1 MSAVPGAPARGQSS
15 SATGDPEGN
24 GRSRRTQAQRRA
36 ATRAALLEAT
46 ITALVDHGYAK
57 LTTSQIVENAGV
69 TRGAQAH
76 YFSTKDELVVEALLH
91 LSRQIADDLIMHP
104 PKHAATERA
113 QLAQLLDRWWEV
125 YTGDLFTATAELW
138 IASRTEPELLRHLE
152 VFGRHL
158 TSSITEHSAVLAPAV
173 AANPANKGVLTTA
186 MASITGL
193 AFTRFL
199 SGDRVAQRLWSGTRR
214 ELLRLVDDGGG

>member
-1 MSAVPGAPARGQSS
+1 MMGQNASAAS
-15 SATGDPEGN
+15 DPEVI
-24 GRSRRTQAQRRA
+24 GRARRTQAERRA

-46 ITALVDHGYAK
+46 ITGLVEHGYAK
-57 LTTSQIVENAGV
+57 LTTSQIVESAGV

-91 LSRQIADDLIMHP
+91 MSQQISDDFISHP
-104 PKHAATERA
+104 PKLATTESA
-113 QLAQLLDRWWEV
+113 QLAQLLDRWWGV
-125 YTGDLFTATAELW
+125 FTGDLFTATAELW
-138 IASRTEPELLRHLE
+138 IAARTEPELLHHLE

-173 AANPANKGVLTTA
+173 AARPENRAVLTTS
-186 MASITGL
+186 MAAITGL

-199 SGDRVAQRLWSGTRR
+199 SGDRIAQRLWAGTRR
-214 ELLRLVDDGGG
+214 ELLRLVDERAT

>member
-1 MSAVPGAPARGQSS
+1 MAA
-15 SATGDPEGN
+15 DPESN
-24 GRSRRTQAQRRA
+24 GRSRRTQAERRA

-46 ITALVDHGYAK
+46 ITGLVEHGYAK
-57 LTTSQIVENAGV
+57 LTTSHIVESAGV

-91 LSRQIADDLIMHP
+91 LSQQIADDFVAHP
-104 PKHAATERA
+104 PKHATTERG

-138 IASRTEPELLRHLE
+138 IAARTEPELLRHLE

-158 TSSITEHSAVLAPAV
+158 TASITEHSAVLAPTV
-173 AANPANKGVLTTA
+173 AARPENRAVLTTA

-199 SGDRVAQRLWSGTRR
+199 SGDRIAQRLWSGTRR
-214 ELLRLVDDGGG
+214 ELLRLVDEEPA

>member
-1 MSAVPGAPARGQSS
+1 MAAVPVTPPDGQIP
-15 SATGDPEGN
+15 SAADDPGN
-24 GRSRRTQAQRRA
+24 GRARRTQAERRA
-36 ATRAALLEAT
+36 ATRAALLDAT
-46 ITALVDHGYAK
+46 ISGLVEHGYAK
-57 LTTSQIVENAGV
+57 LTTSQIVESAGV

-91 LSRQIADDLIMHP
+91 LSRQIADDFVAHP
-104 PKHAATERA
+104 PKPATTEKA
-113 QLAQLLDRWWEV
+113 QMAQLLDRWWEV

-173 AANPANKGVLTTA
+173 AARAENRAVLTTA

-199 SGDRVAQRLWSGTRR
+199 SGDRIAQRLWAGTRR
-214 ELLRLVDDGGG
+214 ELLRLVDERTP

>member
-1 MSAVPGAPARGQSS
+1 VAAVPVPPTAGD
-15 SATGDPEGN
+15 SASAAGDSET
-24 GRSRRTQAQRRA
+24 GRSRRTQAERRA

-46 ITALVDHGYAK
+46 ISGLVEHGYAK
-57 LTTSQIVENAGV
+57 LTTSHIVESAGV

-91 LSRQIADDLIMHP
+91 LSRQIAADFVAHP
-104 PKHAATERA
+104 PKHATTERA
-113 QLAQLLDRWWEV
+113 QMAQLLDRWWEV

-158 TSSITEHSAVLAPAV
+158 TSSVAEHSAVLAPAV
-173 AANPANKGVLTTA
+173 AARAENRAVLTTA

-199 SGDRVAQRLWSGTRR
+199 SGDRIAQRLWIGTRR
-214 ELLRLVDDGGG
+214 ELLRLVDERPA